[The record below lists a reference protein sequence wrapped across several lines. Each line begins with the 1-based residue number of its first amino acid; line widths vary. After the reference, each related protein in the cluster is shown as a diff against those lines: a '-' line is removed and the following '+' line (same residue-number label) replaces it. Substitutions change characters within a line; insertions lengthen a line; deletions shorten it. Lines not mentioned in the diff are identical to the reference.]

1 MHATGLPPGGR
12 TDFGALGADHV
23 LDVGGDVQL
32 FCDDFLL
39 TRGHGRIAGLPDQH
53 PVHSRQLPS
62 RTRYP

>member
-12 TDFGALGADHV
+12 TDFGAVGADHV

-39 TRGHGRIAGLPDQH
+39 TRGTAASRDY
-53 PVHSRQLPS
+53 PVNIRFTPGNAVKDPA
-62 RTRYP
+62 R